1 MVDKLI
7 ILRKLSELE
16 NYQKQLD
23 EFSSITLEEYNSDW
37 KTQRI
42 VERTLQIMIETCVD
56 IANHIISDQEYR
68 VPSTYAET
76 FKVLEEN
83 GIITPQIF
91 RTMEKMVKFRN
102 IIVHQYE
109 NINAEIVIAILRKHI
124 ADFSEYRN
132 SILEFIKKLD

>member
-1 MVDKLI
+1 MVDKLL

-23 EFSSITLEEYNSDW
+23 EFSGITLEVYTSDW

-42 VERTLQIMIETCVD
+42 IERTLQIMIETCVD
-56 IANHIISDQEYR
+56 IAGHIISDQGYR

-76 FKVLEEN
+76 FKVLQEN

-91 RTMEKMVKFRN
+91 SIMEKMVKFRN

-109 NINAEIVIAILRKHI
+109 NINADIVIAILRKHI
-124 ADFSEYRN
+124 TDFSEYRN
-132 SILEFIKKLD
+132 SILEFIKTLG